1 MDSSIHFGTAYLK
14 ILNYIHL
21 FLLLFYYC
29 SDYIAVVPMALITEF
44 NKCFFICNWLILYS
58 SFEEGVIFSFW
69 CSGSRLS
76 LCDYNSVLLIVKSF
90 NLLAMSERF
99 LCCVSFSSCLW
110 NWIYYFSH
118 CRIVVPIEL
127 PLTLEFESYFLKF
140 IYSSAELL
148 HVSILNNISSI
159 HPRSKSM
166 FSFSANYFILFIE
179 LQCF

>member
-1 MDSSIHFGTAYLK
+1 MF
-14 ILNYIHL
+14 
-21 FLLLFYYC
+21 FL
-29 SDYIAVVPMALITEF
+29 
-44 NKCFFICNWLILYS
+44 ICNWLILSS
-58 SFEEGVIFSFW
+58 SFDEGLGFLFW

-76 LCDYNSVLLIVKSF
+76 LCDSNSVLLIVKSF

-99 LCCVSFSSCLW
+99 SCCVSFSSCLW

-127 PLTLEFESYFLKF
+127 PLTLEFESYFFSYF
-140 IYSSAELL
+140 IYSSTELL

-159 HPRSKSM
+159 HPRSNSM

-179 LQCF
+179 LKFFFSVSSSLHFSIGSLCGFLVPRSNYLFDLSFL